1 MARSARRWREVLSG
15 VGDDTCEFRESRRGA
30 RLAFHARGGLADSRR
45 RETARLW
52 RQASRGSA
60 AAIARQ
66 RRAVDCF
73 QPLTGLL
80 LCWNLRAALSGA
92 LRRLGYYTRRVNS
105 PLLPACRVGR
115 ADTGERGRVRGPGM
129 ASVARTRPLNLLID
143 YHERGHPGSPTP
155 SFAACSEARPRQGRR
170 RACAPPVVVEGVAR
184 GMVYCLCRRAGGQD
198 AARGAR
204 RRPGHTC
211 LKAETLPAVDGAAG
225 TASTV
230 FYSCA
235 DGLRRRVWEEC
246 DGAAAKT
253 PRAAAFDGDRGDT
266 RARAVSDEARR
277 LSPPSVNSAAP
288 LRRRERTVGFAR
300 TRGRGPAST
309 DLGRRRAK
317 SPPGGVNFTSPRG
330 PAKP

>member
-1 MARSARRWREVLSG
+1 
-15 VGDDTCEFRESRRGA
+15 
-30 RLAFHARGGLADSRR
+30 
-45 RETARLW
+45 
-52 RQASRGSA
+52 
-60 AAIARQ
+60 
-66 RRAVDCF
+66 
-73 QPLTGLL
+73 
-80 LCWNLRAALSGA
+80 
-92 LRRLGYYTRRVNS
+92 
-105 PLLPACRVGR
+105 
-115 ADTGERGRVRGPGM
+115 M

-155 SFAACSEARPRQGRR
+155 SFAPALSNSSASRTAAGLR
-170 RACAPPVVVEGVAR
+170 PPVVVEGVAR

-211 LKAETLPAVDGAAG
+211 RKAETLPAVYGAAG

-277 LSPPSVNSAAP
+277 LSPPSANSAAP
-288 LRRRERTVGFAR
+288 LRRRGRTVGFAR
-300 TRGRGPAST
+300 TRGRGPTST